1 MQQEVGATGAS
12 CENRSL
18 LHAGAAGET
27 VRPGVGGAGLSAAS
41 SEQPEGDRRQSVWFM
56 HVLALPRPDCAIGG
70 RSLDF
75 SESAH
80 GVTSAFDK

>member
-1 MQQEVGATGAS
+1 MQQEVGVTGPL

-27 VRPGVGGAGLSAAS
+27 VGPGVGGAGLSAAS
-41 SEQPEGDRRQSVWFM
+41 SEQLEGEGCQGMWFV
-56 HVLALPRPDCAIGG
+56 HVLALPRPDCAVGG

-80 GVTSAFDK
+80 GA